1 MTTWNALR
9 PVFQLFTRSSHR
21 RQLLTGM
28 LLAVATVL
36 FGMAL
41 LGLSGWFLTACY
53 VAGLS
58 AATAQARCPTTRS
71 NLPTLS

>member
-1 MTTWNALR
+1 MTTWSALR
-9 PVFQLFTRSSHR
+9 PVFQLFTRASHR

-41 LGLSGWFLTACY
+41 LGLSVWP
-53 VAGLS
+53 GLY
-58 AATAQARCPTTRS
+58 PTRS
-71 NLPTLS
+71 PPPHPSPTRGEGGA